1 MAYPNLNLTPIIR
14 NLSKWHFF
22 FLSFEEVENINYNRK
37 EVKNM
42 DKEQHQKVVDALVD
56 FVIRVAN
63 GKTTT
68 EKEVEVLPAVV
79 SVLFINHFYS

>member
-1 MAYPNLNLTPIIR
+1 
-14 NLSKWHFF
+14 
-22 FLSFEEVENINYNRK
+22 
-37 EVKNM
+37 M
-42 DKEQHQKVVDALVD
+42 DKDQHKKVVDALVD

-79 SVLFINHFYS
+79 SVLFIDRFYS